1 VDFRRVSGWSCV
13 LLSALVQ
20 GGCNWLEA
28 RPTGPSVLFV
38 TIDTLRADHVGAY
51 GAKGAETPTLDALA
65 TRGVLFEHAIATAP
79 LTLPSHASLLTG
91 QYPPTHGVRHNGIFM
106 VSDAAET
113 LAERFQASGFA
124 TGAVIAAAVLDP
136 WFGLEQGFDHY
147 DADLPKER
155 AGAAGFFERHAT
167 QVTDAA
173 LTWLGRTERPF
184 FLWVHY
190 YDPHASY
197 RPPEPFAGRFPGR
210 PYDGEIAYVD
220 HELGRLLAGLES
232 SGRLAG
238 TVVAVT
244 SDHGEGLGEHG
255 EESHSYFVYDS
266 VLRVP
271 LLIAGP
277 GVPAGRRVAALA
289 PNPGVAATLVGL
301 AGLPPLAKTDV
312 ADLAPLW
319 REPETARGPAQAE
332 RAASGASE
340 VPRWAYAES
349 LAGELDHG
357 WAPIHAIRTDAFHY
371 IRAPRPELFDLAKD
385 PREQQNLLGAAPAR
399 EHDAVVR
406 ESETKLAGL
415 LERAAPFA
423 RVEVDAETRARI
435 EALGYVVPTGP
446 SVATGADPKDVQ
458 HLGTLG
464 FKVLALLFQRRYAEC
479 EQLALEGLRKMPGSA
494 RLHDA
499 LARLYVETQRLEPA
513 LHHAREAA
521 RLNPHWADFQA
532 QVAYVHLLRGEF
544 EPSLAAFTR
553 AVELDPDHPG
563 AHIGLMW
570 KLRAGGSLEETE
582 RHAELA
588 LRQGGDR
595 AAVVER
601 VAEVWEAL
609 GEYDRALA
617 VYEDGAKRFADAK
630 QLHMRLAIQY
640 ARLGDAK
647 RAATERTAAG
657 ETGQDVNLRN
667 RLGIAFASRR
677 DYALAEPVFRDI
689 LRERPEEPST
699 RIFLARLLRETG
711 RAEEAQALLAGLT
724 ARAPA
729 APPPS
734 APSEA
739 IPTGGG

>member
-1 VDFRRVSGWSCV
+1 V
-13 LLSALVQ
+13 L
-20 GGCNWLEA
+20 GGCNWLTA
-28 RPTGPSVLFV
+28 RPSGPSVLFV

-65 TRGVLFEHAIATAP
+65 ARGVLFEHAIATAP

-113 LAERFQASGFA
+113 LAERFQASGYA

-147 DADLPKER
+147 DAELPKER

-173 LTWLGRTERPF
+173 LAWLGRTDRPF

-220 HELGRLLAGLES
+220 HELGRLLAGLEKD
-232 SGRLAG
+232 GRLAG

-271 LLIAGP
+271 LLVAGP

-289 PNPGVAATLVGL
+289 PNPGIAATLVGL

-312 ADLAPLW
+312 GDLAPLW
-319 REPETARGPAQAE
+319 REPAARGPAF
-332 RAASGASE
+332 
-340 VPRWAYAES
+340 AYAES

-406 ESETKLAGL
+406 ESEAKLAGL
-415 LERAAPFA
+415 LAGAAPFA

-479 EQLALEGLRKMPGSA
+479 EQLALEGLRVMPGSA

-544 EPSLAAFTR
+544 EPSIAAFTR
-553 AVELDPDHPG
+553 AVELDPEHPG

-570 KLRAGGSLEETE
+570 KLRAGGSLEETA

-647 RAATERTAAG
+647 RAEAERTAAG

-689 LRERPEEPST
+689 LRERPEEAST

-711 RAEEAQALLAGLT
+711 RAEEAQALLAGLG
-724 ARAPA
+724 ARALA
-729 APPPS
+729 APPPA